1 MFYTIEEAVSALKA
15 GTVTSHD
22 LVKESLDTFEND
34 RTSKI
39 PLNAFIEMYDD
50 ALSRAD
56 DADKEIAQARSE
68 NSLDQLFAQ
77 KPLLGL
83 PFANKDNIS
92 VRGKRLT
99 CASKILAGY
108 VAPYSNRY

>member
-56 DADKEIAQARSE
+56 DDL
-68 NSLDQLFAQ
+68 SLIVQI
-77 KPLLGL
+77 
-83 PFANKDNIS
+83 NIRM
-92 VRGKRLT
+92 VCGH
-99 CASKILAGY
+99 ILQE
-108 VAPYSNRY
+108 

>member
-1 MFYTIEEAVSALKA
+1 MQTIKEAVAALKS
-15 GTVTSHD
+15 GTVTSEK
-22 LVKESLDTFEND
+22 LVQDSINTFESD
-34 RTSKI
+34 KKSSL

-50 ALSRAD
+50 ALELAKA
-56 DADKEIAQARSE
+56 ADKEIQEAKSAGK
-68 NSLDQLFAQ
+68 LDELFEK

-99 CASKILAGY
+99 CSSKILAGY
-108 VAPYSNRY
+108 VAP